1 VAQALAPEE
10 PVAVQAEAQV
20 VAPVAVQVVA
30 PVAAEGAKAQSISP
44 GARLRRARC
53 AACCVVMLTPMPVWA
68 SQEGQPKL
76 PPGVTC
82 KLVRDQV
89 AEHGKLV
96 AYTWA
101 TLNGYSK
108 KDITEAR
115 KCLRSSR
122 YDAG

>member
-1 VAQALAPEE
+1 VRVAPEE
-10 PVAVQAEAQV
+10 PVVVQAEE
-20 VAPVAVQVVA
+20 QVVA

-44 GARLRRARC
+44 GAVSRRAKLL
-53 AACCVVMLTPMPVWA
+53 AACCAVMFMSTAVLA
-68 SQEGQPKL
+68 SQEAQPKL

-89 AEHGKLV
+89 AQHGRLV

-115 KCLRSSR
+115 KCLRSSG